1 MNPFLLCYCSYRP
14 SVLVASPMT
23 DCRLGHS
30 HCCAYRAYHLSRA
43 QCKAY
48 NLRDRKTDMTDMVR
62 GSVCTVEASLFLRL
76 HLHLSSAAVV
86 CSVRGALSCCGN
98 SMRDHAS
105 PFQKG
110 PRQSC
115 SCVVSKELPDQKSPI
130 STLLKS
136 TPKSRHHREG
146 NGEIEGEED

>member
-1 MNPFLLCYCSYRP
+1 M
-14 SVLVASPMT
+14 
-23 DCRLGHS
+23 D
-30 HCCAYRAYHLSRA
+30 
-43 QCKAY
+43 
-48 NLRDRKTDMTDMVR
+48 
-62 GSVCTVEASLFLRL
+62 ASLFLRL
-76 HLHLSSAAVV
+76 SSAAFV

-98 SMRDHAS
+98 SKRDDAS